1 MKTIKVGQLN
11 FYKNNVWGDT
21 GEYRMN
27 LLLGYLNKLSN
38 KYRYEYHDCINN
50 DCDVVFYSMY
60 DDINKLKSCKGNPI
74 FIYWTDE
81 LLSCGYHIES
91 KKNPYEFYK
100 QNNLSISFFLDTED
114 NCYFPYGFLDH
125 YDYVIESFNNSVNIN
140 EKNKFCTFC
149 ASNENLY
156 NAQFRTNTVRYISEK
171 YKQITCCG
179 KVLNNT
185 NGEYLPWDE
194 YERIEYHKPYKFNLC
209 FENYESSGNPKYITE
224 KIVNAFMFRTV
235 PIYWGSNDIN
245 EFFNKEAFINCNG
258 LTQEEI
264 LNKVIE
270 VDTNNDIYEYMI
282 NQYPFKYKSINY
294 REYFFER
301 IMNFIES
308 KL

>member
-1 MKTIKVGQLN
+1 MKIIKVGQLN
-11 FYKNNVWGDT
+11 FYKNDIWGDT
-21 GEYRMN
+21 GKYRISM
-27 LLLGYLNKLSN
+27 LLDYFNKLSD
-38 KYRYEYHDCINN
+38 KYKYEYYDCLNY
-50 DCDVVFYSMY
+50 DCNIDKDPF
-60 DDINKLKSCKGNPI
+60 N
-74 FIYWTDE
+74 
-81 LLSCGYHIES
+81 
-91 KKNPYEFYK
+91 FYK
-100 QNNLSISFFLDTED
+100 QNNLSISFYIDSET
-114 NCYFPYGFLDH
+114 NCYFPYGFLDN
-125 YDYVIESFNNSVNIN
+125 YDFVINSIQNKVNIN
-140 EKNKFCTFC
+140 DKSEFCTFC

-156 NAQFRTNTVRYISEK
+156 NAQYRTNLVKYISEN

-185 NGEYLPWDE
+185 NGEYLSWDIN
-194 YERIEYHKPYKFNLC
+194 ERIEYHKHYKFNFC
-209 FENYESSGNPKYITE
+209 FENYESNGNPKYITE

-264 LNKVIE
+264 LNKIIE